1 MRHSRCITRVV
12 LCIAASFIV
21 LCAPAYGHSALT
33 KATPKNG
40 ASLGTVPTTV
50 EISYSEPPTTD
61 IRFAVTDGCER
72 DVARNVEV
80 LNQTVTA
87 DVGSGQP
94 GDWTVEWAV
103 ISAVDGHLTRDG
115 VAFTVEGEV
124 DCEQAAADETPTE
137 EESGSTFPIVPVAV
151 ATLLILGVAA
161 VVRLRSS

>member
-1 MRHSRCITRVV
+1 
-12 LCIAASFIV
+12 
-21 LCAPAYGHSALT
+21 LT

-40 ASLGTVPTTV
+40 AGLDTVPTTV

-61 IRFAVTDGCER
+61 IRFTVTDGCDR
-72 DVARNVEV
+72 DVARDVEV

-103 ISAVDGHLTRDG
+103 VSAVDGHLTRDG
-115 VAFTVEGEV
+115 VAFTVEGEA
-124 DCEQAAADETPTE
+124 DCDQAAADETPTD
-137 EESGSTFPIVPVAV
+137 EESGSTFPLVPVAA
-151 ATLLILGVAA
+151 ATLLILGVAL